1 MIPAFFVDLFLLLL
15 AVSAVGV
22 CAVQLLGLL
31 LLERQTGALRSANSA
46 APQGCVGAGYGVQ
59 NPMSPG
65 VLPVPDAMAPA
76 ARNRAAWLSVSH
88 FLATQNLR
96 AVLAARAAAPAT
108 AGQACAAR
116 AGAAGAQA
124 LPVGN
129 HGDNK
134 HQQCPG
140 TSKDQQ

>member
-1 MIPAFFVDLFLLLL
+1 MTAAARLWRFLRLSAAPLLDN
-15 AVSAVGV
+15 
-22 CAVQLLGLL
+22 LGP
-31 LLERQTGALRSANSA
+31 RCSANSA
-46 APQGCVGAGYGVQ
+46 AAVGAGYGVQ
-59 NPMSPG
+59 NPMSPV
-65 VLPVPDAMAPA
+65 VLPLPGAMAPA
-76 ARNRAAWLSVSH
+76 SNNRAAWLAIGD

-96 AVLAARAAAPAT
+96 AVLAARAAAPAA

-140 TSKDQQ
+140 TSENKE

>member
-1 MIPAFFVDLFLLLL
+1 MTAAARLWRALCLPAAPLL
-15 AVSAVGV
+15 SN
-22 CAVQLLGLL
+22 LGP
-31 LLERQTGALRSANSA
+31 RRSANSA
-46 APQGCVGAGYGVQ
+46 SGVAGSVGAGYGVQ
-59 NPMSPG
+59 NPMSPV
-65 VLPVPDAMAPA
+65 VLPLPGAMAPA
-76 ARNRAAWLSVSH
+76 SNNRAAWLAIGD

-96 AVLAARAAAPAT
+96 AVLAARAAAPAA

-140 TSKDQQ
+140 TSENKE

>member
-1 MIPAFFVDLFLLLL
+1 M
-15 AVSAVGV
+15 
-22 CAVQLLGLL
+22 
-31 LLERQTGALRSANSA
+31 TGALRFFAALAPVWPPVLKDLLGPHRSANSA
-46 APQGCVGAGYGVQ
+46 SRAAGSVGAGYGVQ
-59 NPMSPG
+59 NPMSLG

-140 TSKDQQ
+140 TSENKE

>member
-59 NPMSPG
+59 NPMSDD

-76 ARNRAAWLSVSH
+76 ARNHAAWLSIGDW
-88 FLATQNLR
+88 LATQNLR
-96 AVLAARAAAPAT
+96 AVLAARAAAAP

-116 AGAAGAQA
+116 AGDAG
-124 LPVGN
+124 LHTPPSNTGV
-129 HGDNK
+129 NK
-134 HQQCPG
+134 VSG
-140 TSKDQQ
+140 EWA